1 MIDPNKIDLS
11 QLAEEL
17 GRYENQWVAI
27 SEESRIVA
35 SGPSYEDTVRQVSQK
50 DSVILLKVPPLSYSL
65 APSA

>member
-1 MIDPNKIDLS
+1 MIDPNKVDLS

-35 SGPSYEDTVRQVSQK
+35 SGPSYEAAVRQVSQK
-50 DSVILLKVPPLSYSL
+50 DLVILLKVPPLNYNL

>member
-1 MIDPNKIDLS
+1 MIDTNKIDLS

-17 GRYENQWVAI
+17 SHYENQWVAI

-35 SGPSYEDTVRQVSQK
+35 SGPSYEDAIRKVSQK
-50 DSVILLKVPPLSYSL
+50 DAVVLLKVPPLGYSL